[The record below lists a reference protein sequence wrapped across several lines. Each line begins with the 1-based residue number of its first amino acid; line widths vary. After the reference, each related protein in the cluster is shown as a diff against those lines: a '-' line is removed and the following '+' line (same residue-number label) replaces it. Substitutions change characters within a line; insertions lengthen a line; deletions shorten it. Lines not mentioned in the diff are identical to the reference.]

1 MKLESEQE
9 YIAGRKTQL
18 KYYRTIP
25 LYCLSGNSSF
35 VLYKPAG
42 MILAEMRVATR
53 RMPRQLYLRSSDK
66 LAGIREIQ
74 HVFNKQLKHN
84 IRINNP
90 KKVKEIIVNI
100 LAETFSEPRS
110 GSIEG
115 LQVTIDT
122 LVSDFANES
131 DVIKNLL
138 LISDKDCTTVLH
150 SINVMALALCYA
162 SYRNYS
168 MAQKR
173 VLGLCA
179 LLHDVG
185 KTKINTDL
193 LTAPR
198 KLTDE
203 EFKEIQQ
210 HTVHGYQ
217 ILAHCKFGNSEI
229 KLTAL
234 QHHEKLDGT
243 GYPQGRRHCSKF
255 CQIIGLIDCYEA
267 LTNNDRPYRSAMEPF
282 KALSLIKSDVEAG
295 KFSPEI
301 FKNFTSSLKSLN
313 PNQPASVIRETPVT
327 VPPPHLPEI
336 DMHIGCRQL
345 GEGLSPGKKIF

>member
-1 MKLESEQE
+1 MKPDSEQE

-18 KYYRTIP
+18 EYYRKTP
-25 LYCLSGNSSF
+25 LYCLSSNRSF

-42 MILAEMRVATR
+42 MTLEEMRVATG
-53 RMPRQLYLRSSDK
+53 RMPSQLYLRSMDR

-74 HVFNKQLKHN
+74 HVFNKQLKYN

-90 KKVKEIIVNI
+90 KKFKEIIVNI
-100 LAETFSEPRS
+100 LEETFSEPRS

-115 LQVTIDT
+115 LQETVDT
-122 LVSDFANES
+122 LVSDFVNQT

-138 LISDKDCTTVLH
+138 LIADKDYTTVLH
-150 SINVMALALCYA
+150 SINVMALALSYA
-162 SYRNYS
+162 SYCNYS

-210 HTVHGYQ
+210 HSVHGYR
-217 ILAHCKFGNSEI
+217 ILANCKFENSEI
-229 KLTAL
+229 KLAAL

-243 GYPQGRRHCSKF
+243 GYPHGGRHLSEIS
-255 CQIIGLIDCYEA
+255 QIIGLIDSYEA
-267 LTNNDRPYRSAMEPF
+267 LTNNDRPYRSAMNPF
-282 KALSLIKSDVEAG
+282 QALSLIKNDVEAG
-295 KFSPEI
+295 KFSREI
-301 FKNFTSSLKSLN
+301 FKNFTCSLKRLKNSA
-313 PNQPASVIRETPVT
+313 PVCVIHEKPVPH
-327 VPPPHLPEI
+327 PPGLP
-336 DMHIGCRQL
+336 
-345 GEGLSPGKKIF
+345 

>member
-1 MKLESEQE
+1 MRLDREQE
-9 YIAGRKTQL
+9 YIAGRKSQL

-53 RMPRQLYLRSSDK
+53 RMPSQLYLRSKDK
-66 LAGIREIQ
+66 LSGIREIQ
-74 HVFNKQLKHN
+74 HVFNKQLRHG
-84 IRINNP
+84 IRTNDP
-90 KKVKEIIVNI
+90 KKIKEIIVNI
-100 LAETFSEPRS
+100 LEETFSEPRS

-115 LQVTIDT
+115 LQVTVDT
-122 LVSDFANES
+122 LVSDFANET

-138 LISDKDCTTVLH
+138 LISDKDYTTVLH
-150 SINVMALALCYA
+150 SINVMALALSYA

-203 EFKEIQQ
+203 EFKEIKQ
-210 HTVHGYQ
+210 HTVCGYQ

-243 GYPQGRRHCSKF
+243 GYPHGRRHLSEF
-255 CQIIGLIDCYEA
+255 CQIIGLIDSYEA
-267 LTNNDRPYRSAMEPF
+267 LTNNDRPYRSAMDPF
-282 KALSLIKSDVEAG
+282 KALSLIKNDVEAG
-295 KFSPEI
+295 KFSREI
-301 FKNFTSSLKSLN
+301 FKNFTCSLKRLKNSA
-313 PNQPASVIRETPVT
+313 PVCVIHEKPV
-327 VPPPHLPEI
+327 PLLP
-336 DMHIGCRQL
+336 
-345 GEGLSPGKKIF
+345 GLP